1 MANISDW
8 AKREIEIALSD
19 NNTCGWAR
27 GVYDSALKAFISLC
41 NDGHSGMSIGATKQ
55 VLNRLIDCKPLTPL
69 TGSDDEWGLCSD
81 VGDELMYQNKR
92 CTSVF
97 KKVNKLTGDI
107 TYSDV
112 DRFVCE
118 DINNSNI
125 RYYSGRISKE
135 VERYFSLI
143 TMPYVPPSKPIV
155 IYTEDFLFDEKNGDF
170 DTQGIFYAIDGDT
183 GSRTDIDIFLA
194 ERDGVM
200 ESITKE
206 EYIERRKNRIEGSM
220 NISHSAMPSLESV
233 QSQVNRLSDPGK
245 LSDGFH
251 TFDELYY
258 HRMMLFSIIC
268 NTHKDVA
275 WKSWKHADGTMY
287 DDMFIVGLSLPNGDY
302 SYHYDKEF
310 WDRFDVKEL
319 ANAPEW
325 DGHKPE
331 DIDRLN
337 VLV

>member
-1 MANISDW
+1 M
-8 AKREIEIALSD
+8 
-19 NNTCGWAR
+19 
-27 GVYDSALKAFISLC
+27 
-41 NDGHSGMSIGATKQ
+41 
-55 VLNRLIDCKPLTPL
+55 
-69 TGSDDEWGLCSD
+69 
-81 VGDELMYQNKR
+81 
-92 CTSVF
+92 
-97 KKVNKLTGDI
+97 
-107 TYSDV
+107 
-112 DRFVCE
+112 
-118 DINNSNI
+118 
-125 RYYSGRISKE
+125 
-135 VERYFSLI
+135 
-143 TMPYVPPSKPIV
+143 
-155 IYTEDFLFDEKNGDF
+155 FDEKNGDF

-183 GSRTDIDIFLA
+183 GSRIDIDIFLA
-194 ERDGVM
+194 ERDGTM

-206 EYIERRKNRIEGSM
+206 EYIERRKKRIEGSM
-220 NISHSAMPSLESV
+220 EISHSAMPSLESV

-337 VLV
+337 ILV